1 VTEIRPRGPFS
12 NKFFLENLRKEIRP
26 WQNMTKPTKAGYLEV
41 SWKSGFKLP
50 LAG

>member
-1 VTEIRPRGPFS
+1 VTEKLDPAAHFQTNISSKIAERNPLLAKHDKTNQGW
-12 NKFFLENLRKEIRP
+12 L
-26 WQNMTKPTKAGYLEV
+26 LEV